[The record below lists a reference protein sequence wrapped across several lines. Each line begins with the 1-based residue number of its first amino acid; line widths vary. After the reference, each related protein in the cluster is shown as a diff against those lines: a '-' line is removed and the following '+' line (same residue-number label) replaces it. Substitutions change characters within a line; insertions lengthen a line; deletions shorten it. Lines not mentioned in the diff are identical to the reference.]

1 MVKSLHYA
9 AHPFT
14 TWGSLR
20 EFPVYTGNSSRAASI
35 KLNRCQG
42 GMPAAMAVVR
52 GTGEEGREQWER
64 QLVHKASR
72 VGQVLPVCRDSTL
85 PFVRAHC
92 LSCVSTTRVDTC
104 HPTLSE
110 VLFACHLHM
119 HRCSWPPQ
127 PAPPTRKQWASTR
140 RKLSNAAP
148 I

>member
-119 HRCSWPPQ
+119 HRCSWPLQ
-127 PAPPTRKQWASTR
+127 PAPPNRKQWASTR